1 MFYLFFRFFLQRQAR
16 ASSNYN
22 PTEDRD
28 FDFGPQDFDVDAEIL
43 SPDAEEDTTFML
55 RPKEAQKAKKK
66 KTGIQPSPSR
76 DGNLLMLNMDAQQSK
91 ALPKLALPAAVGW
104 GPTVAMPTLLGI
116 GQDRAE
122 DQTVATED
130 LDASVFSMRA
140 LSIIE
145 GMQDWQPPIL
155 PVSPTTPTSPSSP
168 PAAEGKEMPASIAK
182 IFPKLPRATI
192 AGEAP
197 PSSQEHSKEETRD
210 TTPPKSNQAVKSA
223 QKSPKPDLTS
233 FQFPVDEDDGPPP
246 PPPPS
251 TPPPSSK
258 PRRAS
263 PLLNLK
269 PPPGPALKKSS
280 SNSTVSDRT
289 TIFIS
294 NAFYF
299 VFFRAKVLSQTKG
312 QNLVTSKQNI
322 CDM

>member
-1 MFYLFFRFFLQRQAR
+1 M
-16 ASSNYN
+16 
-22 PTEDRD
+22 
-28 FDFGPQDFDVDAEIL
+28 DAEIL
-43 SPDAEEDTTFML
+43 SPDAEEDTTFVL
-55 RPKEAQKAKKK
+55 RPKDAQQAKKK

-91 ALPKLALPAAVGW
+91 ALPRLASPAAEGW

-116 GQDRAE
+116 GQETAE
-122 DQTVATED
+122 QSVAMEDSTD

-197 PSSQEHSKEETRD
+197 PSSQPASEHTRGETRD
-210 TTPPKSNQAVKSA
+210 TTPPKSNEAGKSA

-233 FQFPVDEDDGPPP
+233 FQFPIDEDDDGPPP

-258 PRRAS
+258 PRKAS
-263 PLLNLK
+263 PLLNRK
-269 PPPGPALKKSS
+269 PPGPALKKSPS
-280 SNSTVSDRT
+280 DSTVSV
-289 TIFIS
+289 ICS
-294 NAFYF
+294 NLMLITLCFTE
-299 VFFRAKVLSQTKG
+299 KDLSHRQKTK
-312 QNLVTSKQNI
+312 I
-322 CDM
+322 